1 MKDNY
6 DFSDAVKNP
15 FAGKIKGRYTVT
27 IHYDFTNQDITEENS
42 DLSDAAKTYVKE
54 DNTKYGSK

>member
-27 IHYDFTNQDITEENS
+27 IHYDFTNQDGIEENN
-42 DLSDAAKTYVKE
+42 DGTDTLITYVKE
-54 DNTKYGSK
+54 DNKNYDPK

>member
-6 DFSDAVKNP
+6 DFSDAIKNP

-27 IHYDFTNQDITEENS
+27 IHYDFTNQESTEENS
-42 DLSDAAKTYVKE
+42 DVTDNSGTYVKE
-54 DNTKYGSK
+54 DNSKYDSK